1 MTKQKT
7 NKQKHPWN
15 PRVLYPSKI
24 SFMNQRQV
32 NIFSSKI
39 KLRRFFTNKTV
50 PEKEKNTLG
59 CSLG

>member
-1 MTKQKT
+1 
-7 NKQKHPWN
+7 
-15 PRVLYPSKI
+15 
-24 SFMNQRQV
+24 MNQRQV

-59 CSLG
+59 CSLGQRKDKAKLGLSRRNGK